1 MTCPVWSHL
10 ATLFHSVS
18 VQMSCNHLS
27 LGISPSLCTHPHYH
41 HHHRHVW
48 FSFSEITAHGG
59 LGVETIFNQSISL
72 SFLLITP
79 SLLPSPLYLLSFHPL
94 SLSVYCFRSSYFPTF
109 PYPSLILFSFSLYPF
124 HITLSV
130 LCPIFPPPSL
140 SLSHHLLLLFPSC
153 KIQLYV

>member
-1 MTCPVWSHL
+1 
-10 ATLFHSVS
+10 
-18 VQMSCNHLS
+18 MS
-27 LGISPSLCTHPHYH
+27 G
-41 HHHRHVW
+41 
-48 FSFSEITAHGG
+48 SFSEITAHGG

-153 KIQLYV
+153 KIQLHVRVSLFNSDPQPFYMFFSCPLSTFSAPPPPLPFLFFSPLSP